1 MRAGIATMHV
11 LQQEWLVARADSLGN
26 GFRERL
32 LERPF
37 LLGRAPEKGHLEP
50 FEMMWTASN
59 EKLNLETS

>member
-1 MRAGIATMHV
+1 
-11 LQQEWLVARADSLGN
+11 
-26 GFRERL
+26 L

-37 LLGRAPEKGHLEP
+37 LPGRALRKGIWNL